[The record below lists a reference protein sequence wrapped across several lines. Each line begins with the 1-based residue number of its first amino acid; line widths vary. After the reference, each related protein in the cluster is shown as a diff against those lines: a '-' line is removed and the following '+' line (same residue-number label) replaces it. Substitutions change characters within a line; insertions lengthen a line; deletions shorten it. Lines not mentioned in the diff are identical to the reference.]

1 MNMLIE
7 ELQGLAADPRSWSVA
22 VLMAILAGVSV
33 FKFFRCPHAAG
44 TYAPTDEEVE
54 TARRAGSAIGPRFGL
69 MMLAGVALTLAG
81 LFMIAGGVRPTL
93 ALAMMVVGIVII
105 QTEPYRLQ
113 ISEQIRAVIA
123 ARDAP
128 AATIE
133 GARDRLRS
141 NQFALALTN
150 VVLLA
155 GLIVGLMV
163 F

>member
-7 ELQGLAADPRSWSVA
+7 ELQGLAADPRSWIVVA
-22 VLMAILAGVSV
+22 LMAILAGVSV

-54 TARRAGSAIGPRFGL
+54 AARSAGAAIGPRFGL
-69 MMLAGVALTLAG
+69 MMLVGIGMTLAG

-93 ALAMMVVGIVII
+93 ALALMVVGIVVI

-113 ISEQIRAVIA
+113 IREQIRAVIA

-128 AATIE
+128 AATVD

-141 NQFALALTN
+141 NQLALALTN

-155 GLIVGLMV
+155 GLIAGLMV